1 MAFQANPIW
10 QEENWYSGGFNQE
23 VFIVETPAQP
33 YQRVK
38 ETDGPEW
45 GSLPFQPRLELAPVP
60 IRFEE
65 YISWCPEAKFE
76 FFDGKP
82 QIGYKIGTQHLLG
95 MLLMTFG
102 LASAVQVLPPQAWI
116 AALKQ
121 RIEMEQQ
128 DTQRKEAWWQLAR
141 QATNLLRNQF
151 GLTHLGAIGDLV
163 HPQPLNYWSEIT
175 LVTRDADI
183 PKRWELYDA
192 LSELSEDPEIRLLQA
207 ERDYLTL
214 EEKSAIAQELVEL

>member
-1 MAFQANPIW
+1 MILLRSVIEVLRPGHEYCDRVIKRQYYEAAGVPEYWILDSNTQKIEFWRWMDGQYQQQSPDDDGFYRPISVPRMAFQAPIW
-10 QEENWYSGGFNQE
+10 QEENWYSGSFNQE

-33 YQRVK
+33 HQQVK

-82 QIGYKIGTQHLLG
+82 QIGYKIGTLHLLG

-121 RIEMEQQ
+121 RIEMECV
-128 DTQRKEAWWQLAR
+128 R
-141 QATNLLRNQF
+141 
-151 GLTHLGAIGDLV
+151 
-163 HPQPLNYWSEIT
+163 Y
-175 LVTRDADI
+175 
-183 PKRWELYDA
+183 
-192 LSELSEDPEIRLLQA
+192 
-207 ERDYLTL
+207 ERSKGTL
-214 EEKSAIAQELVEL
+214 ESEH